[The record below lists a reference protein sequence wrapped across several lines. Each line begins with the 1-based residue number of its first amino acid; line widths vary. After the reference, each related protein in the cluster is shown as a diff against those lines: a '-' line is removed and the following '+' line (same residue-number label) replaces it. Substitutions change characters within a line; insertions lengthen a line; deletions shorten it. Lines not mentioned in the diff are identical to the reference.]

1 MVNLK
6 LGQISAR
13 YVEHAEIA
21 FPLIAPVLSQR
32 AGVEISL
39 GSIEEAEILAT
50 ELWRQHPACQ
60 VTWGWRELMRRIR
73 RTAKRMDASFYCG
86 DQLCGLMV
94 ATISRSRV
102 NVNVMYVEASPDPE
116 HPLKKVF
123 LGVAMF
129 HAELF
134 AASLGATHVSVS
146 NPLPL
151 VVDYYLRLGYGRIFN
166 DRKRMARGSPP
177 RDKLLVKAIR

>member
-1 MVNLK
+1 MANLK
-6 LGQISAR
+6 VGIVRAR
-13 YVEHAEIA
+13 YLEHAEIT
-21 FPLIAPVLSQR
+21 FPLIAPVLSER
-32 AGVEISL
+32 AGVGISL
-39 GSIEEAEILAT
+39 RSIEEAELLAT
-50 ELWRQHPACQ
+50 ELWRQHPDCQ
-60 VTWGWRELMRRIR
+60 VTWAWRELMRRFR

-102 NVNVMYVEASPDPE
+102 NVNVMYVEAAPDPG
-116 HPLKKVF
+116 HPLKKIF

-146 NPLPL
+146 NPLPQ
-151 VVDYYLRLGYGRIFN
+151 VVDYYLRLGYERIFN
-166 DRKRMARGSPP
+166 DRKRLARGGTA
-177 RDKLLVKAIR
+177 RDKLLVKAI